1 MTGDP
6 FGTGALRRVVLAAWA
21 ASPARFR
28 EDANAEEALAIG
40 GYADRLL
47 IELAANGVDAARE
60 NGAPGRV
67 RFSLTDVDRGVQLR
81 VANVGVPLTADGV
94 AGLASLRA
102 SAKRGHAATVGH
114 FGVGFTAVLTVT
126 DEPQVVSRTGGV
138 RFSRTDTASAVVDLG
153 VTGLDREMTA
163 RTGQVPALRLPW
175 PAESGDPVPPGFD
188 TEVRLPLRAGL
199 REPLVELLLAV
210 GDDLLW
216 ALPGLMTVEIDV
228 PGRATR
234 VISREDLD
242 DGTTVI
248 EDGGTVTAYRSAT
261 RSGTIPVALLGD
273 RPIEERDR
281 NAWQL
286 TWILAV
292 DRPAPVL
299 GFDLDPVIE
308 PMYLGAPTPTDE
320 PLSLPA
326 RLVGT
331 FPVDDTRRRLAPGA
345 LTDYL
350 LDQAAAEYSELF
362 TAVAVADRFALVPAA
377 GFPLGPVDGA
387 LRQGIVR
394 RLARAPVMV
403 TVLDVPVVPAQA
415 CVVVGVSDAAGV
427 LLGRAIPGLLLPPR
441 SPGQLEAMRLLGVST
456 LPLAEAI
463 SSLAGLDGSP
473 VFWHEVY
480 EALSDQNAEDLANLP
495 IPLSG
500 GGRRIGPAG
509 SLLPGP
515 GALEDALLDRAVT
528 FAPELRIVHPDAVH
542 PLLGRLGG
550 VPADAAA
557 LLTDPALTQLFHE
570 FRQDLED
577 ADPDPDELRDLARL
591 ALDLC
596 GDTPVADA
604 LLSES
609 LLADVV
615 LTDAGGEAWPAG
627 ELLLPGA
634 PLAAVLAADAD
645 LPMIGPEWTGYPPS
659 ALAAIGV
666 RTGVKIVQVQ
676 DAEADLPDLERW
688 WSEVVGDS
696 LPPEPFDAVADL
708 DLVDDGR
715 WPQLLDM
722 LSGDR
727 RARDT
732 LDAQSGPEPSYTRW
746 WLTHFASIDG
756 ETPDRWKLPAAVGL
770 AGLYDELPVVLDV
783 EVALAIGVLDS
794 SAAAVRAD
802 AAEFVRRLADPERL
816 VDAWSVPALTAV
828 AVDVLRGDQH
838 IPLPGSVRVLDGSVI
853 DADDALVLDLPWFAQ
868 VVGADRLVAGGDDP
882 ERVARALDLDLA
894 SVAVAVE
901 IVAGEIDAV
910 GTGAAV
916 AGRGERP
923 ASGSAVA
930 GLPTEAEQAAAQ
942 RSALALGV
950 ALADVFPAGT
960 LLTMPGLSVRP
971 GRGPSVVVRWW
982 SAPERTGVDR
992 SALVTDGSPEG
1003 IGRAVAWRAGR
1014 WKDRETAVAAARGDV
1029 VTFGEN
1035 GRA

>member
-1 MTGDP
+1 MPATPSASPEPGDP
-6 FGTGALRRVVLAAWA
+6 FGAAALRRVVLEAWA

-60 NGAPGRV
+60 VGLPGRV
-67 RFSLTDVDRGVQLR
+67 RFTLTDTEQGPQLR
-81 VANVGVPLTADGV
+81 VANVGAPLTADGV

-114 FGVGFTAVLTVT
+114 FGVGFTSVLTVT
-126 DEPQVVSRTGGV
+126 DEPQVISRTGGV
-138 RFSRTDTASAVVDLG
+138 RFSRADTAFAALDLG
-153 VTGLDREMTA
+153 REGLAGEVEA
-163 RTGQVPALRLPW
+163 RSGQVPALRLPW
-175 PAESGDPVPPGFD
+175 PAGPGDPLPEGFD
-188 TEVRLPLRAGL
+188 TQVRLPLRAGL

-216 ALPGLMTVEIDV
+216 ALPGLRTVEIEL

-234 VISREDLD
+234 VISREELD
-242 DGTTVI
+242 DATTVI
-248 EDGGTVTAYRSAT
+248 DDDGAVTRYLSAT
-261 RSGTIPVALLGD
+261 RTGTIPAALLGD
-273 RPIEERDR
+273 RPIEERGRD
-281 NAWQL
+281 AWQL

-292 DRPAPVL
+292 DRPGPVP
-299 GFDLDPVIE
+299 GFGLDPEVE
-308 PMYLGAPTPTDE
+308 PMFLGAPTPTDE

-350 LDQAAAEYSELF
+350 LDQAAAEYAELF
-362 TAVAVADRFALVPAA
+362 TAVPIADRFALVPAA

-394 RLARAPVMV
+394 RLARSPVVV

-415 CVVVGVSDAAGV
+415 CVVVGVSDSAAV

-441 SPGQLEAMRLLGVST
+441 SPGQLEAMRVLGVST
-456 LPLAEAI
+456 LPLAEATA
-463 SSLAGLDGSP
+463 SLAGLDGAPS
-473 VFWHEVY
+473 FWRQVY
-480 EALSDQNAEDLANLP
+480 EALADQSTEDLANLP
-495 IPLSG
+495 IPLTG

-509 SLLPGP
+509 SLLPGG
-515 GALEDALLDRAVT
+515 GALPDDLLDRAVAL
-528 FAPELRIVHPDAVH
+528 APELRIVHPDAVH
-542 PLLGRLGG
+542 PLLERLGG

-577 ADPDPDELRDLARL
+577 TDPDPDELRDLARL

-596 GDTPVADA
+596 GDTPVAQA
-604 LLSES
+604 LLTES
-609 LLADVV
+609 LLSDVI

-634 PLAAVLAADAD
+634 PLAAVLADDSD
-645 LPMIGPEWTGYPPS
+645 LPVIGPEWIGYPPS
-659 ALAAIGV
+659 ALAAVGV

-676 DAEADLPDLERW
+676 DEQADLPDLEQW
-688 WSEVVGDS
+688 WSEVVGES
-696 LPPEPFDAVADL
+696 MPPEPFDAVADL
-708 DLVDDGR
+708 DLVDDRR

-722 LSGDR
+722 VASDR

-732 LDAQSGPEPSYTRW
+732 LDARSGPQPSYTRW
-746 WLTHFASIDG
+746 WLTHFALIDG
-756 ETPDRWKLPAAVGL
+756 LAPNRWRLPSAVGL
-770 AGLYDELPVVLDV
+770 TGLYEVLPIALDA
-783 EVALAIGVLDS
+783 EVAVAVGVLDGS
-794 SAAAVRAD
+794 VAAARAD
-802 AAEFVRRLADPERL
+802 AAEFVTRLADPDRV
-816 VDAWSVPALTAV
+816 VDAWSVPALTGL
-828 AVDVLRGDQH
+828 AVDALLGDER
-838 IPLPGSVRVLDGSVI
+838 IPLPGSVRALDGSVV

-882 ERVARALDLDLA
+882 PRVARALDLDLA
-894 SVAVAVE
+894 SVAVTVE
-901 IVAGEIDAV
+901 L
-910 GTGAAV
+910 
-916 AGRGERP
+916 
-923 ASGSAVA
+923 SADPR
-930 GLPTEAEQAAAQ
+930 LPTGSERRAAQ
-942 RSALALGV
+942 RSALALCV
-950 ALADVFPAGT
+950 VPADVCPPGA
-960 LLTMPGLSVRP
+960 LLTSSVLSVRV
-971 GRGPSVVVRWW
+971 GRGPFIAVRWW
-982 SAPERTGVDR
+982 SAPVGEGDRT
-992 SALVTDGSPEG
+992 ALVTDGSPEG

-1014 WKDRETAVAAARGDV
+1014 WTDRESAVVAARGDAL
-1029 VTFGEN
+1029 TFAEN